1 MENVLARIKTRS
13 TVLLCLIL
21 ILGFGSIVCRLFYL
35 QLVQGEELSEK
46 AVDQQL
52 SDTSVSA
59 KRGSIY
65 DRNGNTLASSA
76 SVWKVILAP
85 AYFENDKQR
94 KYVSK
99 ELAEILGLREDDVY
113 ELASNSNS
121 YYQTVKRRI
130 ESDERDKILSFPF
143 SPGRGPC

>member
-1 MENVLARIKTRS
+1 MENVLAGIKKRS
-13 TVLLCLIL
+13 TILLIL
-21 ILGFGSIVCRLFYL
+21 ILALGFGSIVCRLFYL
-35 QLVQGEELSEK
+35 QLIQGEELSDR

-85 AYFENDKQR
+85 A
-94 KYVSK
+94 
-99 ELAEILGLREDDVY
+99 
-113 ELASNSNS
+113 
-121 YYQTVKRRI
+121 
-130 ESDERDKILSFPF
+130 
-143 SPGRGPC
+143 